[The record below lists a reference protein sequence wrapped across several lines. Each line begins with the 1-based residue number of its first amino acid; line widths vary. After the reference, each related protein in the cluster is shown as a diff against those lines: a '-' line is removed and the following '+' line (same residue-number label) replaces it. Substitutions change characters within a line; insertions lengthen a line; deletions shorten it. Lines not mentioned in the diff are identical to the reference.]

1 MYMKNSKKHYQNYPS
16 EHMHIDK
23 KTTQVSYFNLM
34 CGDFFFF
41 FKIEPMTFSWAP
53 PIHTQTRKY
62 ISLTWIKAQYK
73 IPVVYQLQLDPTFFN
88 LFQIK
93 LNDIFSYNKLIWYL

>member
-41 FKIEPMTFSWAP
+41 QNWA
-53 PIHTQTRKY
+53 
-62 ISLTWIKAQYK
+62 
-73 IPVVYQLQLDPTFFN
+73 
-88 LFQIK
+88 
-93 LNDIFSYNKLIWYL
+93 NDFLMGPSYSYTDT